1 MRSSFIYIVF
11 GLLAMNALGGLLLNF
26 WVAVQGVLLDEAALP
41 MVVREL
47 EATLVVNGHYV
58 DSDLV
63 GELWQIPFNFGML
76 YGMLT
81 LLTVGVLWCYAK
93 RQAIW
98 RRLSPRGVKVSVY
111 VGESLIFIAL
121 LGYWFWA
128 MMSSKV
134 YGLFTE
140 LSLSDCI
147 TLQQMLRT
155 NYNPPITYPL
165 EWVKRLW
172 DFQCVSSAL
181 ASGFAL
187 IMALCWA
194 VRAKRKRH

>member
-1 MRSSFIYIVF
+1 MRRGFIYIVF
-11 GLLAMNALGGLLLNF
+11 GLLAMNALGGLLLNLG
-26 WVAVQGVLLDEAALP
+26 VAVQGALLDEAALP
-41 MVVREL
+41 MVTREL
-47 EATLVVNGHYV
+47 EAVLVANGHYV
-58 DSDLV
+58 DSDFV
-63 GELWQIPFNFGML
+63 GERWQIPFNFGML

-98 RRLSPRGVKVSVY
+98 RRLSPRGVKASVY

-121 LGYWFWA
+121 LVYWFWA

-147 TLQQMLRT
+147 ALQQALRT
-155 NYNPPITYPL
+155 NYNPPITYPF
-165 EWVKRLW
+165 EWVKQLW
-172 DFQCVSSAL
+172 DWQCVSSAL

-187 IMALCWA
+187 IMALCWLG
-194 VRAKRKRH
+194 RAKRK